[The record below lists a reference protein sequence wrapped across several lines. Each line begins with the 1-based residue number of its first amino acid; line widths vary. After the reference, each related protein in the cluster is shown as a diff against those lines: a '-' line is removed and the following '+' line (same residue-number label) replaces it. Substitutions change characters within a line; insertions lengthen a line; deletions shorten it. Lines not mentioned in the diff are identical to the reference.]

1 MSKEGDTLQN
11 EGFSILASNALG
23 IQCLNIVK
31 QLGPP
36 FFYSLIK
43 YIVTV
48 IPPRTPLPSPHTS
61 VSTRSTPP
69 FPFRKE
75 QTSQV
80 CQADTQHNK

>member
-11 EGFSILASNALG
+11 EGFSILASSALG

-48 IPPRTPLPSPHTS
+48 IPPHTTLPSPHTS

-69 FPFRKE
+69 FPFRTE